1 MEACRRLRKRE
12 VRQKEARRWGV
23 PRGTVRP
30 RLLPAL
36 LQQWRKHQDR
46 RLYGT
51 MYKGQT
57 MCANTCQNLYQ
68 ERFVGKKR
76 EERALLIALLPPLL
90 FSNCKDESKTNL
102 ERLIFSERRRIVRAL
117 LLLMYPFA

>member
-1 MEACRRLRKRE
+1 MEACRRLRKWE
-12 VRQKEARRWGV
+12 VRQKEARRWEV

-46 RLYGT
+46 RLHGT
-51 MYKGQT
+51 MYKGRT
-57 MCANTCQNLYQ
+57 MCASTCQNLYQ

-76 EERALLIALLPPLL
+76 EERALLIAILPPF

-102 ERLIFSERRRIVRAL
+102 ERLIFSERRRTVRAL